1 MTFAIADR
9 KYRKD
14 SVIDL
19 WDHGAT
25 DIAANAVFETVWQE
39 SDNLLLEQQL
49 KELADCILDHQL
61 FDKCYCTFFSDS
73 IGGYMAEA
81 NRDNTYC
88 NAGKMMAL
96 SPDGKIYPCVRYKD
110 YRKRNLLTE
119 VGYKNAQ

>member
-25 DIAANAVFETVWQE
+25 DIAANAVFEAVWQE

-49 KELADCILDHQL
+49 KELADYILDHHL

-81 NRDNTYC
+81 KRDNTYC
-88 NAGKMMAL
+88 NAGKIIAL
-96 SPDGKIYPCVRYKD
+96 SQYGKI
-110 YRKRNLLTE
+110 
-119 VGYKNAQ
+119 